1 MSITEADAG
10 YTANPGHREFVDGIY
25 CLKECIVSSAF
36 GEQADD
42 QLPAW
47 FDAGEQLHSSQSAYV
62 ILGDDETLMFDTWSP
77 ASKDAVVDEL
87 NTILDGRDLDYLV
100 PSHPESNHAG
110 NTWEILEAH
119 PDATLLAPTRGAHH
133 DLYGYDATT
142 KRVDDGTTIDLG
154 GRVIEFHEPI
164 FLDHAMTTYLFE
176 HTTETLF
183 TVDWFGFQHMGS
195 ECLLCV
201 DEMKHDLTA
210 DQLERFNG
218 YAFVWLR
225 FADPDRTDAAIDRLM
240 ATTNP
245 SIIAPAHGQIIR
257 DNIPEYMDLM
267 KSVIRTV
274 TDTGID
280 THVHAHQMN
289 RYGGGT

>member
-25 CLKECIVSSAF
+25 CLKECLVSSSFA
-36 GEQADD
+36 GQDD
-42 QLPAW
+42 HSVPDW

-62 ILGDDETLMFDTWSP
+62 FVGDDETLMFDTWSP

-87 NTILDGRDLDYLV
+87 NAVLDGRSLDYLV

-110 NTWEILEAH
+110 NAWEILDAH
-119 PDATLLAPTRGAHH
+119 PEATLLAPSRGAQHE
-133 DLYGYDATT
+133 LYGYDADTELI
-142 KRVDDGTTIDLG
+142 DEGDTIDLG
-154 GRVIEFHEPI
+154 GRTVEFHQPT
-164 FLDHAMTTYLFE
+164 FLDHAMTTYVYE
-176 HTTETLF
+176 QVTGTLC

-195 ECLLCV
+195 ECLKCV
-201 DEMKHDLTA
+201 DEMKHDLTP

-240 ATTNP
+240 EHTNP

-257 DNIPEYMDLM
+257 ENVPYYMDMM
-267 KSVIRTV
+267 KSVIRSV
-274 TDTGID
+274 TETGVG

-289 RYGGGT
+289 RYGGAE